1 MLFFARTAERSGG
14 SGRNCKRK
22 LQTKTPNENSKR
34 KLQTKTSEENFS
46 ANCLFECA
54 PIVDAREY
62 HRIKSHE
69 TEQTPNGFYNHLLQ
83 NETRA
88 LLQLTAQEIGT
99 EFPNREMATWKVMA
113 KCAPS
118 LNSRLNTVKSFLV
131 LSPKSNL
138 HVVSLSSEIVWAL
151 KMFKT
156 EIAIEES
163 FLRTVTSTGSES
175 RSGLARENVQQLRQS
190 RAELSQLC

>member
-1 MLFFARTAERSGG
+1 MPSAPAHYANSIMLFFARTAERSGG

-22 LQTKTPNENSKR
+22 LQTKTANENSKR

-69 TEQTPNGFYNHLLQ
+69 QTPNGFYNHLLQ

-88 LLQLTAQEIGT
+88 LLQLTGCKLQRKRSEQ
-99 EFPNREMATWKVMA
+99 
-113 KCAPS
+113 
-118 LNSRLNTVKSFLV
+118 SFL
-131 LSPKSNL
+131 
-138 HVVSLSSEIVWAL
+138 
-151 KMFKT
+151 T
-156 EIAIEES
+156 EKWQPEK
-163 FLRTVTSTGSES
+163 LW
-175 RSGLARENVQQLRQS
+175 QS
-190 RAELSQLC
+190 VRPL